1 MFLNSDHTHNEV
13 TVRLGA
19 YDFFENE
26 VPAFDM
32 GVKDIMIHPDFTAD
46 GWHNDIALLRLAT
59 PATYSQSIR
68 PLPLS
73 LKGPVREEECAV
85 VSWHHRRE

>member
-1 MFLNSDHTHNEV
+1 MAVE
-13 TVRLGA
+13 
-19 YDFFENE
+19 
-26 VPAFDM
+26 
-32 GVKDIMIHPDFTAD
+32 DIEIHPDFKLTAD
-46 GWHNDIALLRLAT
+46 GLDNDIALLRLAT
-59 PATYSQSIR
+59 PATYSHFIR